1 MSKGRKASEAR
12 REILSITSHYA
23 GVVRTEEGL
32 KKGLKALEALK
43 RERIACDEKGLA
55 FALETENMLDVA
67 EMVLRACLMRKESR
81 GPHLFFAHFDDPFPL
96 PIQDTKWRR
105 YIVLQNQAGKIA
117 LKKKIP
123 VKLEV

>member
-1 MSKGRKASEAR
+1 MSKGRKVSEAR
-12 REILSITSHYA
+12 REILSITSQYA

-96 PIQDTKWRR
+96 PIQDPKWRR
-105 YIVLQNQAGKIA
+105 YIVLQNQAGKMA